1 MKKGDKQ
8 QKVKKIIYSGKIK
21 NAHKIKIL
29 LHCIA
34 NIYID
39 VSDIILNN
47 DLAKI
52 NMSVLG

>member
-1 MKKGDKQ
+1 MTKGGKQ

-29 LHCIA
+29 LHHIA
-34 NIYID
+34 NIYTD